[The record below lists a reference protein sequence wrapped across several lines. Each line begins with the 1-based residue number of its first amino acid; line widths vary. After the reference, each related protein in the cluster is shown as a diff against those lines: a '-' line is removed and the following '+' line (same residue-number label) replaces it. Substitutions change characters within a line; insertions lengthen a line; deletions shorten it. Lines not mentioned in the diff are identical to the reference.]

1 MAEILSTNFKNDVT
15 RLFVDDLVNN
25 NYYIFISSIDRITVE
40 NSLFSTNQFLEK
52 TLFGKKFL
60 TDDIHFMIRYYP
72 WQRGEVFLQYDD
84 TIDLDQQKFYC
95 VVTPTNNDTGDYRVY
110 KCLFNNYGATVQS
123 PPNYNPTTVDQIYHT
138 ADGYIWKYMY
148 ALTELEFEAYNAL
161 GFIPIIDPFT
171 ISPSANT
178 GSPVSDIIVTNP
190 DDNTGYVEALGSL
203 VGAPANNSLVTSGTV
218 AGQLVVDPITTF
230 NPISNYY
237 SGQYIYLT
245 NPSGTTFLYTITNYV
260 YSTSTGNA
268 TIRVDGDPLG
278 QGVQSNASVKIF
290 PRIEILGDGSGARAI
305 PNIVNGAIKSIT
317 VLNKGSGYTN
327 VQVSVI
333 DPAYDFSPEDPATT
347 DVRALVRAIL
357 APRGGHNYNLID
369 EFMCKH
375 FGMYAYI
382 TTDDNT
388 KIGANNT
395 YGIVGIVKN
404 PLFANTATGSFDPDA
419 NTVPIVFD
427 NRIAITTD
435 NIDRVTANT
444 ILTQINSNNEVI
456 FEGRVHEIDLSS
468 NTVYL
473 AEYMGPYVN
482 GSNNQINYGISI
494 NTDLL
499 FRNET
504 GQTIQINTPAANNIV
519 VSPYIQRSGRV
530 YYMRDFFALPRN
542 EDSREEFKF
551 VLEF

>member
-1 MAEILSTNFKNDVT
+1 MAEILSTNFKNDLT
-15 RLFVDDLVNN
+15 RLYVDDLVSND
-25 NYYIFISSIDRITVE
+25 YYLFVSSIDRITVE

-72 WQRGEVFLQYDD
+72 WQRGEIFVQYDD
-84 TIDLDQQKFYC
+84 TIDLDGQKFYC

-123 PPNYNPTTVDQIYHT
+123 PPNYNPITVDQIYHT
-138 ADGYIWKYMY
+138 ADGYIWKFMY
-148 ALTELEFEAYNAL
+148 ALTERQFEAYNAL
-161 GFIPIIDPFT
+161 GYIPIIDPFT
-171 ISPSANT
+171 INPALSS
-178 GSPVSDIIVTNP
+178 GSPVSDIVVVNP
-190 DDNTGYVEALGSL
+190 DDNSGYVEASGSI
-203 VGAPANNSLVTSGTV
+203 VGNTVTNAVMIANGLD
-218 AGQLVVDPITTF
+218 GQFVVDPITTF

-237 SGQYIYLT
+237 SGQYIYIT
-245 NPSGTTFLYTITNYV
+245 NPNSTTFLYTITNYV
-260 YSTSTGNA
+260 FSTSTGNA
-268 TIRVDGDPLG
+268 TIKVDGNPGVD
-278 QGVQSNASVKIF
+278 GVQSNASVKIF
-290 PRIEILGDGSGARAI
+290 PRVEILGDGTGARAI
-305 PNIVNGAIKSIT
+305 PNIVNGAIKTIT

-327 VQVSVI
+327 LQASVV
-333 DPAYDFSPEDPATT
+333 DPAFDFSPEDPATT
-347 DVRALVRAIL
+347 DIRAEVRAIL

-369 EFMCKH
+369 ELVCKH

-382 TTDDNT
+382 TTDDNN

-404 PLFANTATGSFDPDA
+404 PLFANTTSGSFDPDA
-419 NTVPIVFD
+419 NTVPVIFD

-444 ILTQINSNNEVI
+444 ILTQINSNNEVT
-456 FEGRVHEIDLSS
+456 FAGRVHEIDLSS

-473 AEYMGPYVN
+473 AEYMGPYRN
-482 GSNNQINYGISI
+482 GANDDINFGISI